1 MGTVAFTG
9 YRPNKLPFAEDKKD
23 ELYLAFRKRLRQ
35 VIDRL
40 VERGYTEY
48 VSGVAMG
55 FDTWVAEDVIE
66 VRKNNPNKIVV
77 QINPNTTAVTILSRR
92 NFDQ

>member
-48 VSGVAMG
+48 VSGVASKINIIPFQSDNFTSAHSCKDCHFNESTNIDG
-55 FDTWVAEDVIE
+55 LRIE
-66 VRKNNPNKIVV
+66 
-77 QINPNTTAVTILSRR
+77 SG
-92 NFDQ
+92 

>member
-40 VERGYTEY
+40 VERGYT
-48 VSGVAMG
+48 
-55 FDTWVAEDVIE
+55 
-66 VRKNNPNKIVV
+66 
-77 QINPNTTAVTILSRR
+77 
-92 NFDQ
+92 